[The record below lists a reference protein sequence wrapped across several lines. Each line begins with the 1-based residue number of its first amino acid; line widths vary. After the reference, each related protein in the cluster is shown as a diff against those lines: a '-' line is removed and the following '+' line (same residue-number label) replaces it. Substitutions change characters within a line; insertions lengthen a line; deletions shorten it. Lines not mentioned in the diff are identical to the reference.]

1 MANTAATAADTG
13 WAATAV
19 GTTTTTWAWAA
30 ATEWVASASS
40 HPDPHSATLRFSS
53 ILLIPFARPPLLRD
67 RACFPGRLPLRRLVR
82 RIRRR
87 LLWRRLWWRLL
98 RRRLVRLRRPRRL
111 WPHGRR
117 VRPWRVRPHDRA
129 HGPRGPL
136 RRVARG
142 LWRLVRRL
150 VRRQRWP
157 RRVRLLSRPVRG
169 ARPLRARRPTWAS
182 EAGHGRES
190 GVGRRAQRGV
200 PTRDR
205 EAGQRPG
212 AVRGGSS
219 LLPHPHFSWF
229 SCFWIGSLALR
240 TMPSAPPPT
249 HTLSNPS
256 CLCRPSP
263 LSSSSSPVL
272 SPSPPS
278 STYCQNMSS

>member
-1 MANTAATAADTG
+1 MANTAAMAADTG

-19 GTTTTTWAWAA
+19 GTTTTTWEWAG

-40 HPDPHSATLRFSS
+40 HPDPHSATLLFSS
-53 ILLIPFARPPLLRD
+53 ILPLPFARPPLLRD
-67 RACFPGRLPLRRLVR
+67 RAFFPGRLPLRRLVR

-98 RRRLVRLRRPRRL
+98 RLRRPRRL

-117 VRPWRVRPHDRA
+117 VRPWRERPHDRA

-150 VRRQRWP
+150 RWP
-157 RRVRLLSRPVRG
+157 RRVRLLSRPARG

-190 GVGRRAQRGV
+190 GVGLRAQRACQHA
-200 PTRDR
+200 T
-205 EAGQRPG
+205 ARPG
-212 AVRGGSS
+212 KGPVRSMAAPLSCPIRIS
-219 LLPHPHFSWF
+219 L
-229 SCFWIGSLALR
+229 GSLAFGLGLWR
-240 TMPSAPPPT
+240 SAPCHRHPPT
-249 HTLSNPS
+249 HTLLVSVAP
-256 CLCRPSP
+256 RQ
-263 LSSSSSPVL
+263 LSSSRVVFPPCYL
-272 SPSPPS
+272 SPPS
-278 STYCQNMSS
+278 SKFHVVKICLLDKS